1 MKNEGCGKGDG
12 AQSVKSSE
20 RRDSSGEP
28 DAIGGEGRLA
38 RVSDRVSRAAK
49 RDWLNKR
56 KQEKRKKKA
65 RRY

>member
-1 MKNEGCGKGDG
+1 M
-12 AQSVKSSE
+12 KSSE

-28 DAIGGEGRLA
+28 DAIGGEGRSA

-49 RDWLNKR
+49 RDWLNER

>member
-1 MKNEGCGKGDG
+1 M
-12 AQSVKSSE
+12 KSSE
-20 RRDSSGEP
+20 RRDLSGEP